1 MDKRRYE
8 RDMDT
13 MMREE
18 VARVE
23 MVIKQIEK
31 AEARGEEMGGGND
44 KVNELRAKQKKA
56 QEKLSQLKS
65 ADEDNW
71 EHIKPELENALTELK
86 DAVNEAI
93 SAF

>member
-1 MDKRRYE
+1 MDKRTYE
-8 RDMDT
+8 RSMDT

-31 AEARGEEMGGGND
+31 AKARGEEMGGGND
-44 KVNELRAKQKKA
+44 KVNEIRAKQKKA
-56 QEKLSQLKS
+56 QEKLDELK
-65 ADEDNW
+65 AAGEDNW
-71 EHIKPELENALTELK
+71 EHIKPDLDDALNDLK
-86 DAVNEAI
+86 NSVNEAI

>member
-1 MDKRRYE
+1 MDKRTCE

-31 AEARGEEMGGGND
+31 AEDRGEEKGGGKD
-44 KVNELRAKQKKA
+44 KVEEVRAKQKKA
-56 QEKLSQLKS
+56 QEKLDELK
-65 ADEDNW
+65 AAGEDNW
-71 EHIKPELENALTELK
+71 EHLKPELDDALNDLK
-86 DAVNEAI
+86 NSVNEAI